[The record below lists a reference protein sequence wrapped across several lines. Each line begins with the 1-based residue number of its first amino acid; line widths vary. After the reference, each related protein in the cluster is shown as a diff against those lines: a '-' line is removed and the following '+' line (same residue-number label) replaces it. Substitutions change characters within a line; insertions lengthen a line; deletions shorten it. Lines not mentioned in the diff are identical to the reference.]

1 MKISWRTWEKIAGRI
16 TGISILQFG
25 ISWDPP
31 ISERTA
37 AERAI
42 TYFESRGLLYTEFQ
56 WENPDQSYADAHT
69 VRDEM
74 TRQMQ
79 ALSRPDAHVFRQ
91 FDAIRDGC
99 RAFRDLL
106 RQKNLETVS
115 HYSDLTDKQRADF
128 LQALGALRDTCNKQI
143 MILAV
148 EYGIDVAEHL
158 AACLPTPE
166 LVE

>member
-1 MKISWRTWEKIAGRI
+1 MKKSWRTWERIAGRI
-16 TGISILQFG
+16 TGISIWQFG
-25 ISWDPP
+25 MSWDPP

-42 TYFESRGLLYTEFQ
+42 TYLESRGLLSAEFQ
-56 WENPDQSYADAHT
+56 WENPDQCYADAST
-69 VRDEM
+69 VRDEL
-74 TRQMQ
+74 TRQLQ
-79 ALSRPDAHVFRQ
+79 ELSRDAHVFRQ
-91 FDAIRDGC
+91 LDAIRDGC

-115 HYSDLTDKQRADF
+115 HSSGLTDKQRADF
-128 LQALGALRDTCNKQI
+128 LQALGALRDTCYKQI

-158 AACLPTPE
+158 AACLPAPE
-166 LVE
+166 LVV